1 MTPVLGGNM
10 NNNEL
15 YHYGRKGM
23 KWGQHIFGEKEKRSR
38 SSFNTKNNGPVYLD
52 KQGRFISVNGKST
65 DHKTQ
70 GVTALQNYKAKNAAY
85 KEAREFMNTFKNV
98 KANDVISLMGNKY
111 TDEINKYIQQYEKKN
126 IDELKLK

>member
-1 MTPVLGGNM
+1 M

-15 YHYGRKGM
+15 CHYGRKGM
-23 KWGQHIFGEKEKRSR
+23 RWGQHIFGEKEKRSR

-52 KQGRFISVNGKST
+52 KRGKLMLVNGKSA

-85 KEAREFMNTFKNV
+85 KEAYEFMKTFKNV
-98 KANDVISLMGNKY
+98 KANDVISLIGNKY
-111 TDEINKYIQQYEKKN
+111 TDEINKYIQQYENKN
-126 IDELKLK
+126 IVDLKVYRKD